1 MREPVELRPQEG
13 VLIGLNASAVELV
26 VRRDGAGVLVAPIT
40 HSSAAQLTRTPCP
53 WLVLCRTLK
62 SMSTRAPRTARC

>member
-40 HSSAAQLTRTPCP
+40 HSSAAQLTR
-53 WLVLCRTLK
+53 RTLK